1 MRSIILF
8 QVLAGVCGT
17 IGGDARHGEVMPSA
31 QSAAARL
38 RVAVRET
45 LKGRSARW
53 LSPTVL
59 CVVPFDEKTI
69 QECMNRPRSRHPADV
84 QAAIRSE
91 LSWSTPRGAIACVR
105 VSRPIQMGDS
115 TLVQVSTI
123 GATVAD
129 GLAESQTTWVWFR
142 PSAGKDSIRVDRNLY
157 GGSSDVA
164 PMTQETRC

>member
-1 MRSIILF
+1 
-8 QVLAGVCGT
+8 
-17 IGGDARHGEVMPSA
+17 MPSA
-31 QSAAARL
+31 QGAAARL
-38 RVAVRET
+38 RVAVREA
-45 LKGRSARW
+45 LQGGSARW

-59 CVVPFDEKTI
+59 CVAPFEQKTI
-69 QECMNRPRSRHPADV
+69 QECTARPRLRHPADAL
-84 QAAIRSE
+84 AAIRSE
-91 LSWSTPRGAIACVR
+91 LSSGTSGAAVACVR

-129 GLAESQTTWVWFR
+129 GLVESQTTWVWFR
-142 PSAGKDSIRVDRNLY
+142 PSSGKDSIRVDRNPY